1 MSSKPSFP
9 RRHHGRSTR
18 VEPLEPRHLL
28 NCYTLMDLGT
38 LGGADSYAFDVNAN
52 DQVVG
57 YSTNANGQ
65 HQPFLFTDVNRN
77 GRGDPGEMVDI
88 GPANSYAWGIAPDTA
103 NVVGTARSAPLPN
116 EADERAVR
124 LSINQVSDLG
134 LGDGSN
140 AYAINT
146 QGTIV
151 GGALIQGRY
160 QGFIRS
166 PNGAVTAVDPG
177 MAGAVYTDLRAID
190 FFGATIGN
198 TRSFISEQG
207 FLRRPDGTV
216 TFLGHPDAQ
225 LPYSYAWDVAGS
237 GPTAAGPYAVA
248 GEGFNSAGEYRAF
261 LYRSDTDTVTDLGT
275 LPGFGSSAGYG
286 VTSDGRVVGK
296 AEPVEGQPGPS
307 HAFLY
312 HFGVM
317 HDLNDLLPEDSGWT
331 LTEAR
336 AISLDGSIAGFGIA
350 PDGATRAFLLSP
362 ATPARVTGAH
372 VFYNNSAF
380 DDHDPAANAAD
391 DNAIPFGKEPLRIPG
406 RPASSLNVTGY
417 SKGINGIMVDV
428 LDADETLRD
437 LDFEFRV
444 GNTTDPESW
453 SAAPAPAAAPVVRP
467 GAGQQGADRWTITW
481 PDGAIRNT
489 WIQVTTVMT
498 DCTGEQTRDVFYYG
512 NLVGDTGSTDLD
524 LAVTPRDLA
533 LTRRAVGMAPTTPH
547 LPMDHNRDGRVNVI
561 DVALTWR
568 NMGASLA
575 RLSALPAP
583 ASVSVAPEGA
593 VVSATALVRE
603 ERRG

>member
-1 MSSKPSFP
+1 MSTSETIP
-9 RRHHGRSTR
+9 RRNRGHVARL
-18 VEPLEPRHLL
+18 ELLEPRRLL

-57 YSTNANGQ
+57 YSTNSSGQ

-77 GRGDPGEMVDI
+77 GRRDGGEMADI

-103 NVVGTARSAPLPN
+103 NVVGTSRSAPLPN

-124 LSINQVSDLG
+124 LSINQVSNLG

-166 PNGAVTAVDPG
+166 PSGQVTAVDPG
-177 MAGAVYTDLRAID
+177 MVGAVYTDLRAID

-198 TRSFISEQG
+198 TRSFISESG
-207 FLRRPDGTV
+207 FLRLPDGTT
-216 TFLGHPDAQ
+216 TFVGHTGAT
-225 LPYSYAWDVAGS
+225 LPYSYAWDLASTTPFGS
-237 GPTAAGPYAVA
+237 YHVV

-261 LYRSDTDTVTDLGT
+261 LYHSTTGDVTDLGT
-275 LPGFGSSAGYG
+275 LPGFGNSAAYG
-286 VTSDGRVVGK
+286 VESGIVVGRV
-296 AEPVEGQPGPS
+296 EPLEGSPGPS
-307 HAFLY
+307 HAFVY
-312 HFGVM
+312 RNGVM
-317 HDLNDLLPEDSGWT
+317 RDLNDLVPAGSGWT

-336 AISLDGSIAGFGIA
+336 AIGPGGDIAGFGIA

-362 ATPARVTGAH
+362 ATPARVSGAH

-380 DDHDPAANAAD
+380 DGHNPVANAAD
-391 DNAIPFGKEPLRIPG
+391 DDAIPFGKEPLRIPG

-428 LDADETLRD
+428 LDEDDTLRD
-437 LDFEFRV
+437 VDFEFRV
-444 GNTTDPESW
+444 GNTTDPASW

-467 GAGQQGADRWTITW
+467 GAGRQGADRWTITW

-489 WIQVTTVMT
+489 WLQVTTVMT

-524 LAVTPRDLA
+524 LAVSPRDLA
-533 LTRRAVGMAPTTPH
+533 LTRRAVGTAPTTPH

-583 ASVSVAPEGA
+583 ASASDAPQGA

-603 ERRG
+603 ERRS